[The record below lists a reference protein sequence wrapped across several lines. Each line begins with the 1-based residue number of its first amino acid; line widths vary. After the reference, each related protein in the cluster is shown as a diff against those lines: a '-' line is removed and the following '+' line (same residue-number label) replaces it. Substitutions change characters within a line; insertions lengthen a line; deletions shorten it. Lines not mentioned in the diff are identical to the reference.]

1 VRYMPSEH
9 ARPTAVRNSP
19 QTPSGTAPFDMSPVR
34 VDVSGLSHPGK
45 VRARNEDH
53 FLVMRLGRFLETVV
67 TSLPPEEMKAR
78 TDEVGHVMIVADGM
92 GGHAGGEQ
100 ASRMA
105 ITGLIKLALARP
117 DWIFRL
123 DTAVAAD
130 VRQRSKKRVQDL
142 HTLLLNQ
149 GEKDPGLHGMGTT
162 LTIVR
167 NMGRQLHIVHVGDS
181 RAYLLRNGRL
191 HHLTRD
197 HTYVQLLID
206 SGQLTKEE
214 AVDFRGRHI
223 LVNAL
228 GGFNEDVEVDL
239 DQIALSSGDR
249 ILMCSDGLTDMVDD
263 DTIRQVLVERHE
275 SQDACQRLIDLALE
289 RGGKDNVTVVV
300 ATYTF

>member
-1 VRYMPSEH
+1 MPSKQG
-9 ARPTAVRNSP
+9 RPTAVKPSS
-19 QTPSGTAPFDMSPVR
+19 QTSSDTVPSAAQLVR
-34 VDVSGLSHPGK
+34 VDVSGSSHTGK

-53 FLVMRLGRFLETVV
+53 FLVMRIGRYLETVV
-67 TSLPPEEMKAR
+67 TSLPAEEINAR
-78 TDEVGHVMIVADGM
+78 TDEGGYAMILADGM

-105 ITGLIKLALARP
+105 ITGLVKLALARP

-123 DTAVAAD
+123 DEAVAAD
-130 VRQRSKKRVQDL
+130 VKQRSKKRVQAL
-142 HTLLLNQ
+142 HTLLLNH
-149 GEKDPGLHGMGTT
+149 GEQDRDLHGMGTT

-197 HTYVQLLID
+197 HTYLQLLID
-206 SGQLTKEE
+206 SGQLSKEE
-214 AVDFRGRHI
+214 AATFPGRHV

-228 GGFNEDVEVDL
+228 GGFNEDVQVDV
-239 DQIALSSGDR
+239 DQLELSSGDR

-263 DTIRQVLVERHE
+263 DAIRAVLVEGHA
-275 SQDACQRLIDLALE
+275 SQEACKRLIDLALE

>member
-1 VRYMPSEH
+1 M
-9 ARPTAVRNSP
+9 
-19 QTPSGTAPFDMSPVR
+19 
-34 VDVSGLSHPGK
+34 
-45 VRARNEDH
+45 
-53 FLVMRLGRFLETVV
+53 V

-149 GEKDPGLHGMGTT
+149 GEQDPGLHGMGTT

-206 SGQLTKEE
+206 SGQLSKED

-228 GGFNEDVEVDL
+228 GGFNEEVEVDL
-239 DQIALSSGDR
+239 DQIALNSGDR

-275 SQDACQRLIDLALE
+275 SQEACQRLIDLALE
-289 RGGKDNVTVVV
+289 RGGRQCDGRRGHLHVLASIPVELPSV
-300 ATYTF
+300 AIRSVRRAGRCQHVRLREGPVRVRGMGRNPHAVIEVQPVERRDGRSHLAS

>member
-1 VRYMPSEH
+1 MPPEH
-9 ARPTAVRNSP
+9 ARPTTVGSSP
-19 QTPSGTAPFDMSPVR
+19 TPGDSAPSAASNVR
-34 VDVSGLSHPGK
+34 VDVSGLSHTGK
-45 VRARNEDH
+45 VRSRNEDH
-53 FLVMRLGRFLETVV
+53 FLVMRLGRYLETVV

-78 TDEVGHVMIVADGM
+78 TDEIGHVMIVADGM

-105 ITGLIKLALARP
+105 ITGLVKLALARP

-130 VRQRSKKRVQDL
+130 VRQRSKQRVQDL

-149 GEKDPGLHGMGTT
+149 GEQNQDLHGMGTT

-181 RAYLLRNGRL
+181 RAYLLRNSRL

-206 SGQLTKEE
+206 SGQLSKED
-214 AVDFRGRHI
+214 AAGFSGRHI

-239 DQIALSSGDR
+239 DQIALNSGDR

-263 DTIRQVLVERHE
+263 ETIRQVLVQQRESHE
-275 SQDACQRLIDLALE
+275 ACQRLVDLALE

-300 ATYTF
+300 ASYTF

>member
-1 VRYMPSEH
+1 MPTEH
-9 ARPTAVRNSP
+9 GRPTTAGHP
-19 QTPSGTAPFDMSPVR
+19 TQTPSGTTPSPASSVL

-45 VRARNEDH
+45 VRPRNEDH
-53 FLVMRLGRFLETVV
+53 FLVMRIGRYLEKVI
-67 TSLPPEEMKAR
+67 TSLPPEAMEAR
-78 TDEVGHVMIVADGM
+78 TDEVGYVMVVADGM

-105 ITGLIKLALARP
+105 ITGLVKLALDRP
-117 DWIFRL
+117 DWIFRM
-123 DTAVAAD
+123 DKAVAAD

-149 GEKDPGLHGMGTT
+149 GEQDRDLQGMGTT

-167 NMGRQLHIVHVGDS
+167 NLGRQLHIVHVGDS
-181 RAYLLRNGRL
+181 RAYLFRDGRL

-206 SGQLTKEE
+206 SGQLSKED
-214 AVDFRGRHI
+214 AAGFSGRHI

-228 GGFNEDVEVDL
+228 GGFNEEVEVDL

-263 DTIRQVLVERHE
+263 DTIRQVLVERQE
-275 SQDACQRLIDLALE
+275 SQKACQRLIDLALE
-289 RGGKDNVTVVV
+289 RGGKDNITVVV
-300 ATYTF
+300 ASYTF

>member
-1 VRYMPSEH
+1 MPSEH
-9 ARPTAVRNSP
+9 ARPTAVGNSP
-19 QTPSGTAPFDMSPVR
+19 QTSSGTAPFDTPPVR

-67 TSLPPEEMKAR
+67 TSLPADEMKAR

-149 GEKDPGLHGMGTT
+149 GEQDPGLHGMGTT

-239 DQIALSSGDR
+239 DQIALSNGDR

-263 DTIRQVLVERHE
+263 DTIRQVLVEQHE
-275 SQDACQRLIDLALE
+275 SQKACQRLIDLALE